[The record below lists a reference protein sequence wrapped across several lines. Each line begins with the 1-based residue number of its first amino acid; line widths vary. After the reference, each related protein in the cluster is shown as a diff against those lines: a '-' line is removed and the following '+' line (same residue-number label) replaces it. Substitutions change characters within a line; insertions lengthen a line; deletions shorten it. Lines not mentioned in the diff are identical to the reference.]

1 MPYAFE
7 GKTLIPAIPGLDRR
21 VKLTSEQRAE
31 IQSLSST
38 LSVHAL
44 ARRFS
49 VSWRTVQFILFPDRL
64 EANKVKREERGG
76 SRKYYDS
83 DYHREA
89 IKSHRHHK
97 QKLSA
102 LGLLIK
108 KDGE

>member
-31 IQSLSST
+31 IQFLSST
-38 LSVHAL
+38 LSVRAL

-49 VSWRTVQFILFPDRL
+49 VSRRTVQFILFPDRL
-64 EANKVKREERGG
+64 EANKVKRGG